1 MLATRRA
8 RADFLLAVVVFSVTD
23 GGALE
28 AVVVSSIHKMDR
40 LLFACVF

>member
-28 AVVVSSIHKMDR
+28 AVVSSIHKMDR